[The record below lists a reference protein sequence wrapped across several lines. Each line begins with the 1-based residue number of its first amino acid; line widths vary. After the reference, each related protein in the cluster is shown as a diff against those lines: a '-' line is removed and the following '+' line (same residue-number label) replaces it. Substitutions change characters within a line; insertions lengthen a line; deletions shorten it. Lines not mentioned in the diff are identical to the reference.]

1 MKLIDSL
8 LPERPADQ
16 SAEEWRARLELA
28 ACYRIFD
35 HLGWTEVIFNH
46 ISLRVPTA
54 DGQTAYLINPY
65 GLHYG
70 EVTAH
75 NLLKIDLQG
84 EPLAPSPY
92 PVNRAGF
99 VIHSAIHAARADA
112 HCVVHT
118 HTDSGMAVAC
128 KREGL
133 RHDNFY
139 SASLAGRVAYHD
151 FEGITTDTGEQ
162 QRIVA
167 SLGSHRHLVL
177 RNHGLL
183 ATGEHVPDA
192 LMSYWVLQRACDVQA
207 RCDAMQGPNLT
218 PSAEVLGAIP
228 AQSKPMHVGTERRGQ
243 MFFDALVRKARL
255 RAEDLLGAVG

>member
-1 MKLIDSL
+1 MTLIDSL
-8 LPERPADQ
+8 LHQCPAEQ
-16 SAEEWRARLELA
+16 STDEWRARLELA

-35 HLGWTEVIFNH
+35 HLGWTEMIFNH
-46 ISLRVPTA
+46 ISLRVPGA
-54 DGQTAYLINPY
+54 DGQAAYLINPY

-84 EPLAPSPY
+84 EKLAPSPH

-99 VIHSAIHAARADA
+99 VIHSAIHGARDDA

-118 HTDSGMAVAC
+118 HTDTGMAVAC

-139 SASLAGRVAYHD
+139 SASLAGRVAYHG
-151 FEGITTDTGEQ
+151 FEGITTDADEQ

-167 SLGSHRHLVL
+167 SLGQQRHLIL

-183 ATGEHVPDA
+183 VTGEHVPDA
-192 LMSYWVLQRACDVQA
+192 LISYWVLQRACDIQA
-207 RCDAMQGPNLT
+207 RADAMQGQNQPV
-218 PSAEVLGAIP
+218 PEAVLQAIP
-228 AQSKPMHVGTERRGQ
+228 AQSKPMHVGTARRGQ
-243 MFFDALVRKARL
+243 MFFDALVRKAGL
-255 RAEDLLGAVG
+255 SAADLLGG